1 MNTIHNVCPS
11 QEGMNRWRFGRNAKK
26 NVCPSQEW
34 MNPVMTT
41 KHQNGL
47 VCHSQEGMN
56 REFYR
61 TVIDMLRLPLVGGDE
76 SRETDKVIENIESAP
91 RKRG

>member
-1 MNTIHNVCPS
+1 M
-11 QEGMNRWRFGRNAKK
+11 QKK

-76 SRETDKVIENIESAP
+76 SSEKSIYPGILLSAP
-91 RKRG
+91 RGRG

>member
-1 MNTIHNVCPS
+1 
-11 QEGMNRWRFGRNAKK
+11 
-26 NVCPSQEW
+26 
-34 MNPVMTT
+34 
-41 KHQNGL
+41 
-47 VCHSQEGMN
+47 MN

>member
-1 MNTIHNVCPS
+1 M
-11 QEGMNRWRFGRNAKK
+11 QKK

-41 KHQNGL
+41 KHQKGL